1 MLWHCVP
8 GEVVLSI
15 YFNFVYVVVIIF
27 ISVSFYFSIVSG
39 YGYIF
44 ANEFVTKEYQKLTEI
59 NN

>member
-1 MLWHCVP
+1 M
-8 GEVVLSI
+8 LSI

-39 YGYIF
+39 YDYIF